1 MFRNGVDRPI
11 APGLDPHKADRVL
24 PSFRLAPA
32 LWLRCRLPAWLRRP
46 VAGLDLYQ
54 WVGLAVAVAAASAA
68 AWASL
73 RLAERLACRLL
84 RLVRVEVERVVV
96 APKLRP
102 LAAQFGLWCLYL
114 QLRMLDLPATA
125 VGATIPVLKVL
136 WIGLIGWTGFRLID
150 LVMVLYARSE
160 RLVDRRNLS
169 DMIVPTAA
177 NGLKLLT
184 FLAAISGQVYLVGS
198 GETLTRLLAGL
209 GLIGLAASLAAQD
222 TLKNFFGTLLLIGEH
237 PFRIGDYVVDPGA
250 GRGRRERGLPLDPP
264 ADAGGLAADDP
275 ELGDG
280 VGPDRQPGVPDLPRL
295 PRGRLAGL
303 RHAPGAHGGPARR
316 RPRLRG
322 RAPEGPG
329 RTRRRCTSPRW
340 ARVAST

>member
-24 PSFRLAPA
+24 PSFRLAPS
-32 LWLRCRLPAWLRRP
+32 LWLRCRLPAWLRSP
-46 VAGLDLYQ
+46 VVGLDLYQ
-54 WVGLAVAVAAASAA
+54 WAGLAVAVAAASAA

-84 RLVRVEVERVVV
+84 RLVSVEVDRVVV

-114 QLRMLDLPATA
+114 QLRLLDLPATA

-160 RLVDRRNLS
+160 RLGDRRNLS
-169 DMIVPTAA
+169 DMVVPTAA

-209 GLIGLAASLAAQD
+209 GLVGLAASLAAQD

-237 PFRIGDYVVDPGA
+237 PFRIGDYVLIQGQEGAVESVGFRSTRLRTPEDSLLTIPNSVMASALIDNRVPGPA
-250 GRGRRERGLPLDPP
+250 GATGRSSRWPTTRPW
-264 ADAGGLAADDP
+264 
-275 ELGDG
+275 
-280 VGPDRQPGVPDLPRL
+280 
-295 PRGRLAGL
+295 
-303 RHAPGAHGGPARR
+303 AHGGPARR

-322 RAPEGPG
+322 RRTRRSGP
-329 RTRRRCTSPRW
+329 TRRRCTSPRW